1 VLEEAGY
8 SADEVQAWLEGMTD
22 EQAVAAVQGLLGEA
36 QHVLA
41 GGEPAEGWADDDGY
55 DQEPSSADRW
65 AQAAAGDGYDQEP
78 SSADRW
84 AQAAAG
90 YGYDGGYADD
100 GGGELSGY
108 DDGGE
113 PAYAGSDGGYGGEG

>member
-1 VLEEAGY
+1 
-8 SADEVQAWLEGMTD
+8 MTD

-41 GGEPAEGWADDDGY
+41 GGEPAEGWADD
-55 DQEPSSADRW
+55 
-65 AQAAAGDGYDQEP
+65 DGYDQEP